1 MKSPSSCD
9 LIVTLVDYYLERR
22 GLKMSSKPNSDLA
35 GIVKLF
41 GETYTTSLSIII
53 ISFLIRTGTDKG
65 FSSVINL
72 LEVSLTKDVKFVS
85 FNGSDGL
92 IAKLILYEMN
102 SNVTGLRRYNENFTW
117 DAFKPYTDNL
127 YSLVAS
133 PGKSNIVA
141 ALINT
146 LLSSTSNFHS
156 TLNLW
161 AVFSQFLIGIMWIKF
176 SLALHVKSKVFKNP
190 VGFAV
195 PIILYIS
202 AVPSGIGKKRE
213 ASCNYCFIAGTSS
226 FLVIVKG
233 R

>member
-65 FSSVINL
+65 FSNVINL

-102 SNVTGLRRYNENFTW
+102 
-117 DAFKPYTDNL
+117 
-127 YSLVAS
+127 
-133 PGKSNIVA
+133 
-141 ALINT
+141 
-146 LLSSTSNFHS
+146 
-156 TLNLW
+156 
-161 AVFSQFLIGIMWIKF
+161 
-176 SLALHVKSKVFKNP
+176 
-190 VGFAV
+190 
-195 PIILYIS
+195 
-202 AVPSGIGKKRE
+202 
-213 ASCNYCFIAGTSS
+213 
-226 FLVIVKG
+226 
-233 R
+233 